1 MSWLYFTLLA
11 YLINAFVFILD
22 KYLLDNHNSHPFA
35 YAFWVAILSASVIV
49 LIPFGVVAQN
59 TEYLLIALAS
69 GCAFFFA
76 LIFLYKAIRI
86 ADISVAS
93 TMSGVATA
101 MFSYFLAV
109 PLLGDPSG
117 VFNFAAIVMLIAGTL
132 FLGRT
137 DKHIWSLAILGGLFF
152 SVSYVLLKISFNL
165 SDFINGFFWT
175 RVGFAGTAL
184 ISLLFSSFR
193 NDILRSFRDTHIQM
207 GFLFITTR
215 ILSAIG
221 FALVYYSIQL
231 GNVSVVNSLL
241 GFQFLF
247 VFIFALLFRH
257 KIPRVE
263 ESIDKRNIIRK
274 ITGIGLVI
282 AGFLALLYYDQR

>member
-22 KYLLDNHNSHPFA
+22 KYLLDNHNSRPFV
-35 YAFWVAILSASVIV
+35 YAFWVAILSTSVV
-49 LIPFGVVAQN
+49 FLIPFGVVAQN
-59 TEYLLIALAS
+59 TEYLLIALTS
-69 GCAFFFA
+69 GVAFFLA

-86 ADISVAS
+86 TDISVAS

-101 MFSYFLAV
+101 TFSYFLAV
-109 PLLGDPSG
+109 AFLGEPSG
-117 VFNFAAIVMLIAGTL
+117 IFNFAAIVMLIAGTL
-132 FLGRT
+132 LLGRT
-137 DKHIWSLAILGGLFF
+137 DKHIWSLAVSAGLFF

-175 RVGFAGTAL
+175 RIGFAGTAL
-184 ISLLFSSFR
+184 ISLLFGSFR
-193 NDILRSFRDTHIQM
+193 NDVLRSFHDAHIQKRSLFM
-207 GFLFITTR
+207 GVR

-231 GNVSVVNSLL
+231 GDVSVVNSLL

-247 VFIFALLFRH
+247 VFIFALLLRN
-257 KIPRVE
+257 KISHVE

-274 ITGIGLVI
+274 IAGIGLVI
-282 AGFLALLYYDQR
+282 AGFLSIIIL

>member
-1 MSWLYFTLLA
+1 M
-11 YLINAFVFILD
+11 
-22 KYLLDNHNSHPFA
+22 
-35 YAFWVAILSASVIV
+35 SASVVV

-86 ADISVAS
+86 ADISIAS

-109 PLLGDPSG
+109 PLLGEPSG
-117 VFNFAAIVMLIAGTL
+117 VFNSAAIIMLIAGTL
-132 FLGRT
+132 LLGRT
-137 DKHIWSLAILGGLFF
+137 DKHIWSLAILAGLFF

-184 ISLLFSSFR
+184 ISLLFGSFR
-193 NDILRSFRDTHIQM
+193 NDVLRSFHDTHIQM
-207 GFLFITTR
+207 GSLFITTR

-221 FALVYYSIQL
+221 FALVYYSIRL

-257 KIPRVE
+257 KIPSIE

-274 ITGIGLVI
+274 IAGIGLVI
-282 AGFLALLYYDQR
+282 VGFLAIIIL